1 MCLSIAAA
9 SSSKGADRPLNI
21 NSQTATMTQTAYLLE
36 AGAEP
41 RGSEVEVE
49 LHMDGGE
56 LQAGAYA

>member
-1 MCLSIAAA
+1 
-9 SSSKGADRPLNI
+9 
-21 NSQTATMTQTAYLLE
+21 MTQTAYLLE

-49 LHMDGGE
+49 LHMSGGE